1 MGVKL
6 VAAEAFTPR
15 SPLGTNSAYRADRK
29 TFPIDTRSLAS
40 QRLRNHCSIT
50 TISLMPTHMSKAEAD
65 GFRIPAIAIWDSA
78 EALARAD
85 WMHEQIKAE
94 LAAYASA
101 GKVGAR

>member
-1 MGVKL
+1 MTKH
-6 VAAEAFTPR
+6 PR
-15 SPLGTNSAYRADRK
+15 AQWEPTMPYPADRK
-29 TFPIDTRSLAS
+29 ALPIGTRSLAS
-40 QRLRNHCSIT
+40 RRLRNPCSIT
-50 TISLMPTHMSKAEAD
+50 RISLMPTHMTNAEAD
-65 GFRIPAIAIWDSA
+65 AFGIPAIAIWDSA

>member
-1 MGVKL
+1 VRRRAVGTAPK
-6 VAAEAFTPR
+6 P
-15 SPLGTNSAYRADRK
+15 SPADRK
-29 TFPIDTRSLAS
+29 TFPIDNRSLAF

-50 TISLMPTHMSKAEAD
+50 RISLMPTHMSKAEAD
-65 GFRIPAIAIWDSA
+65 GFRIPTIAIWDSA

-94 LAAYASA
+94 LAAYAPA